1 MQQKRRAIDENPISD
16 KGATTKHISDPE
28 PKLQYSYAEKLIIT
42 ISATRN

>member
-16 KGATTKHISDPE
+16 KRATTKHDPE